1 MIGKGYLSIALVI
14 SALFLASGLLII
26 QSVQSGSA
34 QGITGTFTADLQP
47 RSGSNA
53 SGTATLEIQDNGKT
67 IHYNVDATG
76 LSNVTDIS
84 ISQETG
90 TGRAPDV
97 VILRTASQSGLGQ
110 GSGSLS
116 GNFTES
122 ELRGPLEGK
131 NLADFVKAI
140 NDEKI
145 IIRVQTVPFPLGE
158 IIGNVTAGDNG
169 GSATAGDVISNL
181 SVNSQPVPSIP
192 TIPSDTANATGEA
205 MNGLANATAATGAAM
220 EASANATGEAM
231 SGLASAT
238 ENATGTAVESAKDI
252 LSSAANTTA
261 NATGELMT
269 KANNVLSLASDAASN
284 ATQTAMNKT
293 MNILSNVS
301 KNVTDAGLNTSSNL
315 TEPIN
320 EEANELISAASNA
333 SANVTNTTE
342 TTMNQAENAVNTAEN
357 ATANATETTM
367 NQAENAV
374 NTAENATAN
383 ATETTMNQ
391 AENTVNTAENATANA
406 TETTMNQAEN
416 TVLDALRNIF
426 GGITGNK

>member
-1 MIGKGYLSIALVI
+1 MIGKGYLSIALAI

-26 QSVQSGSA
+26 QSIQSGSA

-67 IHYNVDATG
+67 IHYNIDATG

-84 ISQETG
+84 ISQQTG

-97 VILRTASQSGLGQ
+97 VILRTASQSGLGK

-169 GSATAGDVISNL
+169 GSATAGDDDL
-181 SVNSQPVPSIP
+181 LHCPSSDGIGRSIRVVHQAP
-192 TIPSDTANATGEA
+192 PSRRGI
-205 MNGLANATAATGAAM
+205 MGAAPVSQQKG
-220 EASANATGEAM
+220 SALAGPRTG
-231 SGLASAT
+231 G
-238 ENATGTAVESAKDI
+238 AVE
-252 LSSAANTTA
+252 NTR
-261 NATGELMT
+261 
-269 KANNVLSLASDAASN
+269 
-284 ATQTAMNKT
+284 
-293 MNILSNVS
+293 
-301 KNVTDAGLNTSSNL
+301 
-315 TEPIN
+315 P
-320 EEANELISAASNA
+320 
-333 SANVTNTTE
+333 
-342 TTMNQAENAVNTAEN
+342 
-357 ATANATETTM
+357 
-367 NQAENAV
+367 
-374 NTAENATAN
+374 
-383 ATETTMNQ
+383 
-391 AENTVNTAENATANA
+391 
-406 TETTMNQAEN
+406 
-416 TVLDALRNIF
+416 R
-426 GGITGNK
+426 

>member
-1 MIGKGYLSIALVI
+1 MIGKGYLSIALAI
-14 SALFLASGLLII
+14 SVLFLASGLLII

-67 IHYNVDATG
+67 IHYNIDATG

-97 VILRTASQSGLGQ
+97 VILRTASQSGLGK

-181 SVNSQPVPSIP
+181 SVNSQPVTSIP

-205 MNGLANATAATGAAM
+205 MNST
-220 EASANATGEAM
+220 ANATGEAM
-231 SGLASAT
+231 
-238 ENATGTAVESAKDI
+238 
-252 LSSAANTTA
+252 NTTA
-261 NATGELMT
+261 NATGEAMNT
-269 KANNVLSLASDAASN
+269 TANATGEAMNTTANATGEAMNVLSN
-284 ATQTAMNKT
+284 AT
-293 MNILSNVS
+293 
-301 KNVTDAGLNTSSNL
+301 
-315 TEPIN
+315 E
-320 EEANELISAASNA
+320 
-333 SANVTNTTE
+333 
-342 TTMNQAENAVNTAEN
+342 
-357 ATANATETTM
+357 NATETTM
-367 NQAENAV
+367 NQ
-374 NTAENATAN
+374 
-383 ATETTMNQ
+383 
-391 AENTVNTAENATANA
+391 
-406 TETTMNQAEN
+406 
-416 TVLDALRNIF
+416 
-426 GGITGNK
+426 

>member
-67 IHYNVDATG
+67 IHYNIDATG

-97 VILRTASQSGLGQ
+97 VILRTASQSGLGK

-181 SVNSQPVPSIP
+181 SVDSQPVPSIP

-205 MNGLANATAATGAAM
+205 MNILSNATENATETTMNQAENIVNTAGNATANATGEAMSGLTNATAATGAAM
-220 EASANATGEAM
+220 EASANATGAAM
-231 SGLASAT
+231 SGLANAT

-284 ATQTAMNKT
+284 ATQTAMNRT

-357 ATANATETTM
+357 ATANATQTAG
-367 NQAENAV
+367 NQTGNP
-374 NTAENATAN
+374 
-383 ATETTMNQ
+383 
-391 AENTVNTAENATANA
+391 
-406 TETTMNQAEN
+406 
-416 TVLDALRNIF
+416 VLDALRNIF
-426 GGITGNK
+426 GGIMQNK

>member
-1 MIGKGYLSIALVI
+1 MIGKGYLSIALAI

-26 QSVQSGSA
+26 QSIQSRSA

-67 IHYNVDATG
+67 IHYNIDATG

-97 VILRTASQSGLGQ
+97 VILRTASQSGLGK

-192 TIPSDTANATGEA
+192 TIPSDTANVTGEAMNTTANATGEA
-205 MNGLANATAATGAAM
+205 MNILSNATENATETTMNQAENIVNTAGNAT
-220 EASANATGEAM
+220 ANATGEAM
-231 SGLASAT
+231 SGLTNATENATGTAVESAKDILSSAANTTANATGEAMSAITNAT

-284 ATQTAMNKT
+284 ATQTAMNK
-293 MNILSNVS
+293 
-301 KNVTDAGLNTSSNL
+301 
-315 TEPIN
+315 
-320 EEANELISAASNA
+320 
-333 SANVTNTTE
+333 
-342 TTMNQAENAVNTAEN
+342 
-357 ATANATETTM
+357 
-367 NQAENAV
+367 
-374 NTAENATAN
+374 
-383 ATETTMNQ
+383 
-391 AENTVNTAENATANA
+391 
-406 TETTMNQAEN
+406 
-416 TVLDALRNIF
+416 
-426 GGITGNK
+426 

>member
-1 MIGKGYLSIALVI
+1 MIGKGYLSIALAI

-26 QSVQSGSA
+26 QSIQSGSA

-53 SGTATLEIQDNGKT
+53 SGTATLEIQDSGKT
-67 IHYNVDATG
+67 IHYNIDATG

-131 NLADFVKAI
+131 NLADFVKAV

-205 MNGLANATAATGAAM
+205 MNTTANATGEAMNILSNATENATETTMNQAENIVNTAGNAT
-220 EASANATGEAM
+220 ANATGEAM
-231 SGLASAT
+231 SGLTNAT
-238 ENATGTAVESAKDI
+238 ENATGTAVESAKNI
-252 LSSAANTTA
+252 LSSAANTTANASGEAMSAITNATENATGTAMDTAKNIVSSAANTTA

-269 KANNVLSLASDAASN
+269 KANNVLSLASDAAAN

-301 KNVTDAGLNTSSNL
+301 NNVTDGGLNASSNL

-320 EEANELISAASNA
+320 EEANELINAASNA
-333 SANVTNTTE
+333 STNVTSTTE
-342 TTMNQAENAVNTAEN
+342 TPINQ
-357 ATANATETTM
+357 
-367 NQAENAV
+367 
-374 NTAENATAN
+374 
-383 ATETTMNQ
+383 
-391 AENTVNTAENATANA
+391 
-406 TETTMNQAEN
+406 
-416 TVLDALRNIF
+416 
-426 GGITGNK
+426 

>member
-53 SGTATLEIQDNGKT
+53 SGTATLEIQDNGKR
-67 IHYNVDATG
+67 IHYNIDATG

-84 ISQETG
+84 ISQDTG

-97 VILRTASQSGLGQ
+97 VIIRTASQSGLGP
-110 GSGSLS
+110 GSGALS
-116 GNFTES
+116 GNFTDS
-122 ELRGPLEGK
+122 ELTGPLQGK

-140 NDEKI
+140 NDGKI
-145 IIRVQTVPFPLGE
+145 IFRVQTVTFPLGE
-158 IIGNVTAGDNG
+158 IAGNVTAGGNG
-169 GSATAGDVISNL
+169 GNATAGDVISNL

-192 TIPSDTANATGEA
+192 AIPSDTVNVTGEAMNTTANVTGEAMNTTANVTGEAMNVLSNATENATETTMNQAENIVNTAGNATANATGEA
-205 MNGLANATAATGAAM
+205 MSGLTNATAATGAAM

-231 SGLASAT
+231 SGLTNAT
-238 ENATGTAVESAKDI
+238 ENATGTAVESAKDIVSSAANTTANATGEAMSAITNATENATGTAMDSAKDI

-284 ATQTAMNKT
+284 ATQTA
-293 MNILSNVS
+293 
-301 KNVTDAGLNTSSNL
+301 
-315 TEPIN
+315 
-320 EEANELISAASNA
+320 
-333 SANVTNTTE
+333 
-342 TTMNQAENAVNTAEN
+342 
-357 ATANATETTM
+357 
-367 NQAENAV
+367 
-374 NTAENATAN
+374 
-383 ATETTMNQ
+383 
-391 AENTVNTAENATANA
+391 
-406 TETTMNQAEN
+406 
-416 TVLDALRNIF
+416 
-426 GGITGNK
+426 

>member
-14 SALFLASGLLII
+14 SAVFLASGLLII

-67 IHYNVDATG
+67 IHYNIDATG

-140 NDEKI
+140 NDGKI
-145 IIRVQTVPFPLGE
+145 LFRVQTVTFPLGE
-158 IIGNVTAGDNG
+158 IAGNVTAGGN
-169 GSATAGDVISNL
+169 ATAG
-181 SVNSQPVPSIP
+181 
-192 TIPSDTANATGEA
+192 
-205 MNGLANATAATGAAM
+205 
-220 EASANATGEAM
+220 
-231 SGLASAT
+231 
-238 ENATGTAVESAKDI
+238 
-252 LSSAANTTA
+252 
-261 NATGELMT
+261 
-269 KANNVLSLASDAASN
+269 
-284 ATQTAMNKT
+284 
-293 MNILSNVS
+293 
-301 KNVTDAGLNTSSNL
+301 
-315 TEPIN
+315 
-320 EEANELISAASNA
+320 
-333 SANVTNTTE
+333 
-342 TTMNQAENAVNTAEN
+342 
-357 ATANATETTM
+357 
-367 NQAENAV
+367 
-374 NTAENATAN
+374 
-383 ATETTMNQ
+383 
-391 AENTVNTAENATANA
+391 
-406 TETTMNQAEN
+406 
-416 TVLDALRNIF
+416 
-426 GGITGNK
+426 

>member
-1 MIGKGYLSIALVI
+1 MIGKGYLSIALAI

-26 QSVQSGSA
+26 QSIQSGSA

-67 IHYNVDATG
+67 IHYNIDATG

-84 ISQETG
+84 ISQQTG

-97 VILRTASQSGLGQ
+97 VILRTASQSGLGK

-205 MNGLANATAATGAAM
+205 MNTTANATGEAMNTTANVTGEAMNILSNATENATETTMNQAENIVNTAGNAT
-220 EASANATGEAM
+220 ANATGEAM
-231 SGLASAT
+231 SGLANAT

-284 ATQTAMNKT
+284 ATQTAMNRT

-357 ATANATETTM
+357 ATANATQTAG
-367 NQAENAV
+367 NQTGNP
-374 NTAENATAN
+374 
-383 ATETTMNQ
+383 
-391 AENTVNTAENATANA
+391 
-406 TETTMNQAEN
+406 
-416 TVLDALRNIF
+416 VLDALRNIF
-426 GGITGNK
+426 GGIMGNK